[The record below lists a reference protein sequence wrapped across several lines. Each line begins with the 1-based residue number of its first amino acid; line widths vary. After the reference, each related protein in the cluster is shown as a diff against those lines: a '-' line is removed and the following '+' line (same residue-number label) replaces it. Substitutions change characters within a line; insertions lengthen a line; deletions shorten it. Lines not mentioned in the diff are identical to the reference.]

1 MLFRSLSTI
10 DALADDENR
19 IVIAGYKQESSVCPL
34 PSPSADG
41 FVVSR
46 ERILLFVTDRSPLFA
61 RETICT
67 ADLAGATLMVPP
79 DIYPGYQRDSMAER
93 FAARGAS
100 VSIAT
105 QGFADHF
112 EYFSHD
118 FGQTVGIVPTTLLP
132 RFGIDQRPDLRVF
145 SLADMDI
152 ASDFYALF
160 NRSFIATENGR
171 LLFEEMRRAT
181 EALAGM

>member
-1 MLFRSLSTI
+1 MDFMKEYEKWVTSPALS
-10 DALADDENR
+10 E
-19 IVIAGYKQESSVCPL
+19 
-34 PSPSADG
+34 
-41 FVVSR
+41 
-46 ERILLFVTDRSPLFA
+46 
-61 RETICT
+61 
-67 ADLAGATLMVPP
+67 
-79 DIYPGYQRDSMAER
+79 AER
-93 FAARGAS
+93 AELKAIQNDPKEIESRFYGPLEFGTAGLRGTMYTGLHNMNIH
-100 VSIAT
+100 VIRWAT

-145 SLADMDI
+145 SLVDMDI